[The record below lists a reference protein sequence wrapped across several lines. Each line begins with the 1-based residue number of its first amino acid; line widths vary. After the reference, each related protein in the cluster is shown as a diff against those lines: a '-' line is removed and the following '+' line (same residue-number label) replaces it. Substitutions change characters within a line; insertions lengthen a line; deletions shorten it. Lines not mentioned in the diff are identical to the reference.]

1 MAVQDAVLVPS
12 QEAVLKLTALG
23 AAASSTEQL
32 LGKNQLFAIN
42 ATDDCHIA
50 FGVTSMGVAS
60 ATDFRL
66 PQDAVVVYDTGQA
79 FTHIRVFNNTGA
91 AIDVYIQPLSRF

>member
-12 QEAVLKLTALG
+12 QELVLKVAALA
-23 AAASSTEQL
+23 AAASSAEQN

-42 ATDDCHIA
+42 ATDEFHIK
-50 FGVTSMGVAS
+50 FGVTGMGVA
-60 ATDFRL
+60 ANTDFRI
-66 PQDAVVVYDTGQA
+66 PKDAVVVYDTGQA
-79 FTHIRVFNNTGA
+79 FTHIRVFNDTGV